1 MFGDRS
7 FLTRT
12 RAPKSIVVPAIV
24 IGVVVAGSAIL
35 IVRGL
40 RAKERSRTASR
51 SDAEQPLED
60 THNTSADDS
69 IVDEA
74 GRESFPASDPPAT
87 NFSRVS

>member
-7 FLTRT
+7 FLARTRT
-12 RAPKSIVVPAIV
+12 PKSILVVA
-24 IGVVVAGSAIL
+24 IGVVVAGSAVL
-35 IVRGL
+35 IVRSL
-40 RAKERSRTASR
+40 RAKERSRIASR
-51 SDAEQPLED
+51 SDGEQPLAE
-60 THNTSADDS
+60 THDTSADDS

>member
-7 FLTRT
+7 LLARIRT
-12 RAPKSIVVPAIV
+12 PKTILVLA

-35 IVRGL
+35 IVRGR
-40 RAKERSRTASR
+40 RAKQCSRIASR
-51 SDAEQPLED
+51 SDAEQSLAETYD
-60 THNTSADDS
+60 TNADADDS
-69 IVDEA
+69 MIDEA

>member
-7 FLTRT
+7 FLART
-12 RAPKSIVVPAIV
+12 RAPKSIVVLT

-40 RAKERSRTASR
+40 RAKKSSRIASR
-51 SDAEQPLED
+51 SDGEQPLAE
-60 THNTSADDS
+60 TRNTSTDDS